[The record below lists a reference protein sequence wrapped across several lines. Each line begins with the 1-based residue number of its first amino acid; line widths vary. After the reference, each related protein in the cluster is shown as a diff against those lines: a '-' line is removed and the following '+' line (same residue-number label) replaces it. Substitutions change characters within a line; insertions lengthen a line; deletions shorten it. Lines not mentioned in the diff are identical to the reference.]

1 MNNFIETFCVKWSF
15 VGSSGNPITIY
26 NAAAVKK
33 MCFPFQTLILNGTS
47 RRLLF
52 FSFFF
57 FFPLFQ
63 QQNPLFQI
71 LFTRVSFIF
80 LGSTFFFTASKM
92 VLKIKAIFGVGNV
105 DED

>member
-1 MNNFIETFCVKWSF
+1 MNNFIGTFCVKWSF

-52 FSFFF
+52 FFFSALSAAESFISDFVHKSFFYF
-57 FFPLFQ
+57 
-63 QQNPLFQI
+63 
-71 LFTRVSFIF
+71 SWEY
-80 LGSTFFFTASKM
+80 FFFTASKM